1 MPAASHRS
9 CDIGFPLTRSSL
21 AVISETTSPAPRDA
35 AKRRNGASV
44 MPDMGAKKTRPASS
58 ISPIFNG
65 LWCKES
71 SLLTDFSLL
80 SRVPLP
86 AGIDCCAQILC
97 SQVSCLHFRQ
107 SLQSCKC
114 TATKYRFFLEP
125 PESFCLPGVSAHF
138 PKFVLHLSAH
148 LPRTSES
155 EGH

>member
-21 AVISETTSPAPRDA
+21 AVISDTTSPAPRVA

-44 MPDMGAKKTRPASS
+44 IPDMGAKKTRPASS

-65 LWCKES
+65 LWRKES
-71 SLLTDFSLL
+71 NLFTDFSLL

-86 AGIDCCAQILC
+86 EGIDCRAQFLG

-107 SLQSCKC
+107 SRRSCKC
-114 TATKYRFFLEP
+114 TATKYLIF
-125 PESFCLPGVSAHF
+125 SQATGI
-138 PKFVLHLSAH
+138 VLSSRHEHDKA
-148 LPRTSES
+148 
-155 EGH
+155 